1 MDSFDLVIIGAGPAG
16 YVGAIRAAQL
26 GMKVALVEK
35 DALGGVCLNIGC
47 IPSKALL
54 DATHEYYLA
63 KHRFAARGIKVGEIS
78 VDLAQ
83 LMGFK
88 DKVVRQLTG
97 GVGSL
102 MKKNG
107 VEHVKGTG
115 KLLGGGKVEVNG
127 AAGKRV
133 LEGKNL
139 LIASGSK
146 PSELPNLKCDGKR
159 VVDSTGALAFT
170 EVPKS
175 LVVVG
180 AGAIGLELGSV
191 WSRLG
196 AQVTFVEF
204 LDHIAGT
211 ADTEM
216 GGALQ
221 KLLEKQG
228 MKFRL
233 STKVVAAQVEAER
246 VVVKVEPVAGGAA
259 EALTADRV
267 LVSVGRRP
275 NVEELNLKE
284 AGVKLTSRGMI
295 EVGEHFKTSAGGVY
309 AVGDCIGGAMLAHKA
324 SDEAIACVERL
335 AGVSGHVNYEAI
347 PNIIYTAPELATV
360 GMSENAAKEQGR
372 AVKVG
377 KFPFMANG
385 RAKCMDETEGSV
397 KIIAD
402 AQTDRVLGV
411 TILHARASDLIAEA
425 AIAMEYKAS
434 AEDIAR
440 SAHAHPTLAEAIKEA
455 ALAADGRV
463 IHL

>member
-1 MDSFDLVIIGAGPAG
+1 
-16 YVGAIRAAQL
+16 
-26 GMKVALVEK
+26 
-35 DALGGVCLNIGC
+35 
-47 IPSKALL
+47 
-54 DATHEYYLA
+54 
-63 KHRFAARGIKVGEIS
+63 
-78 VDLAQ
+78 
-83 LMGFK
+83 
-88 DKVVRQLTG
+88 
-97 GVGSL
+97 
-102 MKKNG
+102 
-107 VEHVKGTG
+107 
-115 KLLGGGKVEVNG
+115 
-127 AAGKRV
+127 
-133 LEGKNL
+133 
-139 LIASGSK
+139 
-146 PSELPNLKCDGKR
+146 
-159 VVDSTGALAFT
+159 
-170 EVPKS
+170 
-175 LVVVG
+175 
-180 AGAIGLELGSV
+180 
-191 WSRLG
+191 
-196 AQVTFVEF
+196 
-204 LDHIAGT
+204 
-211 ADTEM
+211 
-216 GGALQ
+216 LQ

-233 STKVVAAQVEAER
+233 STKVTTAQVEAER
-246 VVVKVEPVAGGAA
+246 VVVKIEPVAGGAA
-259 EALTADRV
+259 EELTADRV

-295 EVGEHFKTSAGGVY
+295 EVGEHYKTSASGVY

-324 SDEAIACVERL
+324 SDEAVACVERM

-360 GMSENAAKEQGR
+360 GISENAAREQGR

-425 AIAMEYKAS
+425 AIAMEYQAS